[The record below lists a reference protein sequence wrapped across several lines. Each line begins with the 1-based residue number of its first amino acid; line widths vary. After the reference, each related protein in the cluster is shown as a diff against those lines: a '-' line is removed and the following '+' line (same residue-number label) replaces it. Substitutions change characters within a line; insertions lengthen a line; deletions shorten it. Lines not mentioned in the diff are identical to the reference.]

1 MKVAPVLAAAA
12 AMMASVAVAAPA
24 VDATVVGP
32 RDDAETQV
40 DALVAKIKADFQD
53 ELESKA
59 VKMRT
64 RGQTPKCTPDKVVF
78 RRE

>member
-24 VDATVVGP
+24 VDTSVVGP
-32 RDDAETQV
+32 RDDAESQV
-40 DALVAKIKADFQD
+40 EALVAKIKSDFQD
-53 ELESKA
+53 EIESKA
-59 VKMRT
+59 AKMRK
-64 RGQTPKCTPDKVVF
+64 RGQTPNCTPDKVVF